1 MYELTVMEFT
11 HIITSLMFF
20 FTGIAYGMA
29 VSSKAKPVDFGDLRH
44 KDRIKA
50 LKLLDNIFSSESL
63 CISYDKSSEALKHIK
78 DLGGDYYYG
87 EITFEKTK
95 TEDIADLSDKIEA
108 AFRFVEE
115 VS

>member
-1 MYELTVMEFT
+1 MYEVTVMEMA
-11 HIITSLMFF
+11 HIVVSGLFF
-20 FTGIAYGMA
+20 CVGIAYGMA
-29 VSSKAKPVDFGDLRH
+29 ISNKKKPVDFKGLRH

-63 CISYDKSSEALKHIK
+63 CISYDKSSEVLKHIK

-87 EITFEKTK
+87 EITFEKTE

-108 AFRFVEE
+108 AFNFVEE